1 MITWMRRLLARLRR
15 RRRRVTTPVSELQP
29 TATVPPPVHLYT
41 VIVEDAVAVEGLP
54 GQDEQTHPFANE
66 GRPVSVDEVIDL
78 GGGRLVTV
86 VEIVQEAAPE
96 VRAGTI
102 RARPAARR

>member
-15 RRRRVTTPVSELQP
+15 PRGRVTTPVSELRP
-29 TATVPPPVHLYT
+29 TATVPPPDYLYT

-54 GQDEQTHPFANE
+54 GQDEQTHPFAKE
-66 GRPVSVDEVIDL
+66 GRPVTVDEDIDL

-86 VEIVQEAAPE
+86 VEIVQEAAPG
-96 VRAGTI
+96 VRAGSI
-102 RARPAARR
+102 RAKPAARR